1 MRLLT
6 TRQFEKDL
14 KRGRKRGKNLD
25 TLWSV
30 VERLLS
36 KQPLDP
42 RHRRHRLPG
51 IGFLA
56 GNVTLNRTGC
66 WSGSRR
72 TTPSSWY
79 GPEPILIYSI
89 DEPVATPDQLT
100 LAHVYP
106 AL

>member
-36 KQPLDP
+36 K
-42 RHRRHRLPG
+42 
-51 IGFLA
+51 LA
-56 GNVTLNRTGC
+56 SRSTTSAASFNRGLV
-66 WSGSRR
+66 SLLGVS
-72 TTPSSWY
+72 
-79 GPEPILIYSI
+79 
-89 DEPVATPDQLT
+89 
-100 LAHVYP
+100 H
-106 AL
+106 